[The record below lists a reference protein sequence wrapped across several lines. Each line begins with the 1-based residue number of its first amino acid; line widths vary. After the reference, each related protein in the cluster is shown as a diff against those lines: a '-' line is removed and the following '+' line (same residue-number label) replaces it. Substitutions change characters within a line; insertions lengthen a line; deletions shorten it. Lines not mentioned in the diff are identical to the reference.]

1 MNTEHWIALGAIVPA
16 LIALVVSSV
25 SAARARVKTIE
36 DAYIARYWQILDRF
50 PADALIGEEGPQG
63 DAEEAPA
70 ERAEREELRKSV
82 LLYLRLCEDELE
94 LRKLGWVG
102 GKSWEEWSPGIQAQ
116 LNQWPVAEEWAP
128 IRDGHRAPSQFT
140 LLRNLDNNTQ
150 PDPFQP
156 HSLYDRLMGRWRGC
170 TTKKPTRPVGQ

>member
-16 LIALVVSSV
+16 LITLVVSSV

-36 DAYIARYWQILDRF
+36 DAYIARYWQILDHF
-50 PADALIGEEGPQG
+50 PADALIGEGGPQG
-63 DAEEAPA
+63 DAEETPA
-70 ERAEREELRKSV
+70 ERAEREKLRKSV

-102 GKSWEEWSPGIQAQ
+102 GKTWDEWSLGIRAQ
-116 LNQWPVAEEWAP
+116 LKQWPVAEEWAP
-128 IRDGHRAPSQFT
+128 IRDGQLAPHQFA

-156 HSLYDRLMGRWRGC
+156 RSLSEQFVGRWRGC
-170 TTKKPTRPVGQ
+170 TTKKPTRHVGQ

>member
-16 LIALVVSSV
+16 LITLVVSSV

-50 PADALIGEEGPQG
+50 PADALIGEEGPQD

-70 ERAEREELRKSV
+70 ERAKREELRKSV

-102 GKSWEEWSPGIQAQ
+102 GKTWKEWSLGIQAQ
-116 LNQWPVAEEWAP
+116 LKQWPVAEEWAP
-128 IRDGHRAPSQFT
+128 IRDGQLAPHQFA

-156 HSLYDRLMGRWRGC
+156 HSLPEWFVGVWRGC
-170 TTKKPTRPVGQ
+170 STKKPTRPVRQ